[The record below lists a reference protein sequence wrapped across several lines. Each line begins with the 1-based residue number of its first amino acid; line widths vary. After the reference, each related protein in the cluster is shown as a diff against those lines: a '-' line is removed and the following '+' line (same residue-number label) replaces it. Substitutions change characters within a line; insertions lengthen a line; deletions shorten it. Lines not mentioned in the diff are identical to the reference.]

1 MKLAIVGS
9 RHFND
14 KVAFEKV
21 MTDHVAKHGMPELVV
36 SGGAKGAD
44 TLGEQWARKH
54 KIKVLILKPDWKKH
68 GDRAGLIRN
77 HDIVKECNYMIA
89 FPSKSNGS
97 GTQHSISIAKA
108 NGIETSV
115 FWQN

>member
-21 MTDHVAKHGMPELVV
+21 MTDHVAKHGLPELVV
-36 SGGAKGAD
+36 SGGAD

-54 KIKVLILKPDWKKH
+54 KIKS
-68 GDRAGLIRN
+68 AG
-77 HDIVKECNYMIA
+77 
-89 FPSKSNGS
+89 F
-97 GTQHSISIAKA
+97 
-108 NGIETSV
+108 
-115 FWQN
+115 